1 MRKKTKFLTILL
13 IAAIAL
19 FAATN
24 TAASCKKDPPKN
36 EHVCSFEKTW
46 TYDQTEHWH
55 KCIGEGECDKVS
67 DKAAHTWNDGKVTK
81 EPTYTEKG
89 EKTYTCT
96 VCPATKTEELPIKQ
110 HVCSF
115 EDAWTY
121 NQAEH
126 WHKCI
131 GEGAAPCDKVSEKAA
146 HTWNNG
152 EVTKEP
158 TYTEKGE
165 KTYTCTVCP
174 ATKTE
179 ELPVKQ
185 HVCSFE
191 KTWTYNQT
199 EHWHKCIG
207 EGECDKVSDKAAHT
221 WNDGEVT
228 KEPTYT
234 EKGEKTYTCTV
245 CPATKTEET
254 ASVPLPD
261 ENEAW
266 EKMQSLAKKAK
277 ENDSYGVRV
286 YGGRSDTLDQGTYK
300 QEFVFN
306 ADGKSASKVYAVEEE
321 GTFTSYTALMQ
332 YGGKYYRAEAVS
344 ESSAFTVIEVK
355 EITEYFAKT
364 SASTSRNMLA
374 RFIGSKE
381 DLTDYLIEQ
390 VYSALYWMCDKD
402 GNPVNVTKEDITTKI
417 TVKGSENKI
426 IIAITATVDPEKVKK
441 MWYEGLSFTS
451 YESTVSF
458 TFGDD
463 AFCKFEYSNDNG
475 YVKDG
480 KAGSLR
486 GVQSIEVLA
495 EPDYELYDQA
505 VKAADLSNVDLSKVE
520 PYTVNVR
527 VYNDIYAH
535 KLDHVTDFD
544 AAVTD
549 DAYKA
554 LQKEAHDIIYKINVY
569 FKENLTARFYA
580 DENKTVPID
589 ENYKFGY
596 VCSDLGLI
604 TTVYIDI
611 SPADKTKVL
620 ATYTYEKRSVS
631 EDGSSNSQ
639 TRNEYVLVDK
649 NSDYEIATGY
659 MYEYF
664 DDEITVNGEKI
675 TDKKVKV
682 GEKNLTIHC
691 LKLLGPDEDTN
702 FITNHVNCTES
713 DEYGFDENNHWKKCT
728 AYGCDNKLK
737 LGAHQWDAG
746 EIISQPSEDRKG
758 VKKFTCT
765 VCGYEK
771 TEEFTVEVF
780 DEDEAWQTLAA
791 VAKTTLSNGNNNVKY
806 TITSSDSSG
815 ATMTETFTA
824 SPDGKAAG
832 KTTYSMT
839 GMYGVEYEAVVLK
852 NGKYYHVRAN
862 GFSDAPNV
870 KPNNNTLLLPVSEYY
885 AKSAPAV
892 TMREYMQYVLCKNDV
907 TDALLSHRTD
917 MSSLLT
923 DKSGKSIFPSEN
935 DIIYSVSGYIDD
947 NGITHLTVVA
957 KLTPEFLAK
966 SLMGGDALKEF
977 SYSFTY
983 SFDKTAL
990 YSMRLDK
997 SMQLAGINNEQS
1009 VSGYSETVLFEIPA
1023 RFDSSIYDEAA
1034 AAVLPFVI
1042 EEQANPGTIN
1052 VPVVINGYHS
1062 DHITPFFADPSKDSF
1077 TDLTEYIANLKK
1089 IIERDCGEKVTVK
1102 AYYDGD
1108 FTRPIENS
1116 FRAEFDGHLSSSVTG
1131 SVYLDVRP
1139 ENSDKTLV
1147 IYLYEKRLLEEY
1159 GMRTIFEPKYAVA
1172 DKNSVYTIQTVYKNC
1187 VIDDII
1193 TVNGRRTSSLT
1204 IDLDKTPNPF
1214 INCAKYVTSDE
1225 EMTFEISHVNCTE
1238 SDEYGFDE
1246 NNHWKK
1252 CTLPTCDNKL
1262 KLGAHQWD
1270 GGVIIEEAT
1279 EEKPGVKKYTCEI
1292 CGYDKNQ
1299 SYTITPDVPEPEDP
1313 SAAAFEKMLAAAEKM
1328 RKNKPAAVKKN
1339 FNYIT
1344 PGARMSTET
1353 IAFADG
1359 RSARLSSTVY
1369 GTMEMT
1375 TPSYTDVIDGNYV
1388 EKTLTNNGNSYSVTI
1403 SPVTEYY
1410 AKNAHSAI
1418 IEQLLAFCR
1427 NKEASKALYFSVM
1440 QSFLDLGVFDDATDN
1455 FFVLSESDIEYWVTI
1470 ASGEGYDLITIS
1482 ITLTDQC
1489 MKSIHGGAGERL
1501 SMGTLNVTIKYT
1513 ENAITDITYYQG
1525 FTYSLE
1531 GQTVTSEFIYE
1542 YSASDDANMT
1552 LFNQVKAEV
1561 DKQTTTVQAEKRIS
1575 GSIYVSGVH
1584 LESFTCGVTK
1594 GSLYSAVAPTIKAY
1608 AESLEEIAPGRF
1620 VVEAYMDQDYTI
1632 PLTAD
1637 SEAGYSEDMSP
1648 LSVYLKVRSV
1658 SGNECIAMY
1667 KYWTSSSDMMFS
1679 MNSRLDGEKTVI
1691 FTKSD
1696 NYKLETT
1703 YNSVN
1708 YTDLIRINNSAT
1720 KSTVLD
1726 ASGENDLFVIEC
1738 HKRGNPSQNGDSSE
1752 ITG

>member
-1 MRKKTKFLTILL
+1 MPFCAIFSNRGFICLQNTVLYDKIKKMKSIFAKIRRSIFIMRKKTKFLTILL

-728 AYGCDNKLK
+728 
-737 LGAHQWDAG
+737 
-746 EIISQPSEDRKG
+746 
-758 VKKFTCT
+758 
-765 VCGYEK
+765 
-771 TEEFTVEVF
+771 
-780 DEDEAWQTLAA
+780 
-791 VAKTTLSNGNNNVKY
+791 
-806 TITSSDSSG
+806 
-815 ATMTETFTA
+815 
-824 SPDGKAAG
+824 
-832 KTTYSMT
+832 
-839 GMYGVEYEAVVLK
+839 
-852 NGKYYHVRAN
+852 
-862 GFSDAPNV
+862 
-870 KPNNNTLLLPVSEYY
+870 
-885 AKSAPAV
+885 
-892 TMREYMQYVLCKNDV
+892 
-907 TDALLSHRTD
+907 
-917 MSSLLT
+917 
-923 DKSGKSIFPSEN
+923 
-935 DIIYSVSGYIDD
+935 
-947 NGITHLTVVA
+947 
-957 KLTPEFLAK
+957 
-966 SLMGGDALKEF
+966 
-977 SYSFTY
+977 
-983 SFDKTAL
+983 
-990 YSMRLDK
+990 
-997 SMQLAGINNEQS
+997 
-1009 VSGYSETVLFEIPA
+1009 
-1023 RFDSSIYDEAA
+1023 
-1034 AAVLPFVI
+1034 
-1042 EEQANPGTIN
+1042 
-1052 VPVVINGYHS
+1052 
-1062 DHITPFFADPSKDSF
+1062 
-1077 TDLTEYIANLKK
+1077 
-1089 IIERDCGEKVTVK
+1089 
-1102 AYYDGD
+1102 
-1108 FTRPIENS
+1108 
-1116 FRAEFDGHLSSSVTG
+1116 
-1131 SVYLDVRP
+1131 
-1139 ENSDKTLV
+1139 
-1147 IYLYEKRLLEEY
+1147 
-1159 GMRTIFEPKYAVA
+1159 
-1172 DKNSVYTIQTVYKNC
+1172 
-1187 VIDDII
+1187 
-1193 TVNGRRTSSLT
+1193 
-1204 IDLDKTPNPF
+1204 
-1214 INCAKYVTSDE
+1214 
-1225 EMTFEISHVNCTE
+1225 
-1238 SDEYGFDE
+1238 
-1246 NNHWKK
+1246 
-1252 CTLPTCDNKL
+1252 LPTCDNKL

-1313 SAAAFEKMLAAAEKM
+1313 AAAAFEKMLAAAEKT

-1344 PGARMSTET
+1344 SGARMSTET
-1353 IAFADG
+1353 IALADG

-1375 TPSYTDVIDGNYV
+1375 TPSYTDVIDGAYV
-1388 EKTLTNNGNSYSVTI
+1388 EKTLTSNGNSYSVTI

-1470 ASGEGYDLITIS
+1470 ASGEGYDLITLS

-1561 DKQTTTVQAEKRIS
+1561 DKQTTTVQAEKRIN
-1575 GSIYVSGVH
+1575 GGIYVSGVH

-1594 GSLYSAVAPTIKAY
+1594 GSLYSAVAPTIKSCAD
-1608 AESLEEIAPGRF
+1608 SLEEIAPGRF

-1648 LSVYLKVRSV
+1648 LSVYLRVRSV

-1703 YNSVN
+1703 YYSVN